1 MILRGPVQPQMMGG
15 PTPNP
20 LPANLPYPTGL
31 TLPGGWYFALG
42 KSTFSGGAWKPSSSE
57 WLEGTELR
65 RVIALPWNP
74 QTEAVFQT
82 FKPGDR
88 VSLSLNNTD
97 LLVYKI
103 SEIKRVPA
111 SDASIMSDIS
121 PSLLVVLYRE
131 DAEERWVILAKP

>member
-1 MILRGPVQPQMMGG
+1 MV
-15 PTPNP
+15 
-20 LPANLPYPTGL
+20 
-31 TLPGGWYFALG
+31 
-42 KSTFSGGAWKPSSSE
+42 
-57 WLEGTELR
+57 
-65 RVIALPWNP
+65 ALPWNP

-111 SDASIMSDIS
+111 RDASIMADIS
-121 PSLLVVLYRE
+121 PSLLVVLYQE